1 MNAALTLDLI
11 PGRDYVVL
19 RGEPYEEHDGCFL
32 CRSREENF
40 ERPALHTIAGRLHAP
55 PLEVALLAQPS
66 PRLLPSLDRISRL
79 RRRGFGN
86 ILGDIFDFIA
96 SIIQAIL
103 AFVGELLAR
112 IAHDLL
118 HPLDGLKDLIQLT
131 LDVMTG
137 AVYLKLIDAFPL
149 THWMYEY
156 LNWLTGGFLDNLMTT
171 LSLPGKFFS
180 GQPVTRADLIKAL
193 GVVIIAIGFAIT
205 FLTGGLILAIIGL
218 SVNLLKGGPI
228 GKTALG
234 RTILDIAGIGME
246 ALCGGDDLVGAFVDA
261 GQRKL
266 QGTAEGALANKLHL
280 SNTIVGLVKM
290 GEGAITGDGDD
301 EGDDDEEDE
310 SGNDSEDSTSEE
322 DQPSAAVEESA
333 STPASDDLS
342 TSEEAGSST
351 PASDS
356 EEEPESSGSDSSPE
370 TSEASGDD
378 TDGNDDSDGDEDN
391 GDEDNDDDDED
402 NSDALAALKAAQL
415 LAQTTQK
422 IVAPVTTQIV
432 VKKIAPKPSKAA
444 TAAQSLEKLLG
455 IASPGTPAAQKQL
468 AMIAGVS
475 AVALLFLMKGRRS

>member
-40 ERPALHTIAGRLHAP
+40 ERPALHTISGRLHAP
-55 PLEVALLAQPS
+55 PLEVALLAQPP

-156 LNWLTGGFLDNLMTT
+156 ANWLTGGFVDNLMTT

-193 GVVIIAIGFAIT
+193 GVVIVAIGFAIT

-301 EGDDDEEDE
+301 EGDDEEDE

-370 TSEASGDD
+370 TSEDSGDD

-391 GDEDNDDDDED
+391 GDEDNGDDDED

-444 TAAQSLEKLLG
+444 TVAQNLEKLLG